1 MIRRLLPRRLSTQLV
16 LTAVIVLVV
25 AQAVAFPLFFYAR
38 MYQGANTIQGWMIDR
53 FAAISQVLSTTPP
66 QTQELI
72 LDSARSHPLSLE
84 ILEDANAI
92 PMIDGMRESP
102 ALAARVQQESRGA
115 VVEATVYTQGL
126 PAPNRPVIVIVG
138 TLQDGRT
145 LRAMMQIPDPSL
157 AVAMVSLG
165 SATVLSALLAV
176 VLILILRR
184 LTRPLSNL
192 AKAAEALGRGEDS
205 PPLDDNAPLE
215 VQESLRAFNRMQ
227 VRIREHIEQRTR
239 MLAAVSHDLRTPI
252 TALRLQAEYVEDP
265 AQRERMLNTLGEMEA
280 VTESA
285 LSYLKN
291 PRSVEEAQAVD
302 LAALVDSV
310 CEELRLI
317 GLDVDFEYQQRL
329 IVSCRPGLMKRA
341 LRNLIENAAQYGQQ
355 AQVEVRQHPDYAEV
369 RIQDQ
374 GPGIAPELVAEALKP
389 FNRLEGSRN
398 RRTGG
403 SGLGLSIAQEIIEK
417 AHGELQ
423 LSNRPEGGLLQL
435 VKLPV

>member
-16 LTAVIVLVV
+16 LTAVLVLVV

-38 MYQGANTIQGWMIDR
+38 MYQGANAIQGWMIDR
-53 FAAISQVLSTTPP
+53 FAAVSQVLSSTPP
-66 QTQELI
+66 ETQELI

-84 ILEDANAI
+84 IADDASRFA
-92 PMIDGMRESP
+92 PVEGMRDNA
-102 ALAARVQQESRGA
+102 ALATRLLQAANGA
-115 VVEATVYTQGL
+115 VTRATVYTQGL

-138 TLQDGRT
+138 ELQDGRT

-157 AVAMVSLG
+157 TVAMVSLG
-165 SATVLSALLAV
+165 TATLLSAVLAV

-184 LTRPLSNL
+184 LTRPLSKL
-192 AKAAEALGRGEDS
+192 AAAAEALGRGEDS

-215 VQESLRAFNRMQ
+215 VQETLRAFNRMQ
-227 VRIREHIEQRTR
+227 VRIRDHIDQRTR

-265 AQRERMLNTLGEMEA
+265 AQRQRMLNTLSEMES

-291 PRSVEEAQAVD
+291 PRSVEAAQPVD

-329 IVSCRPGLMKRA
+329 IVHCRPGLMKRA
-341 LRNLIENAAQYGQQ
+341 LRNLIENAAQYGNQ
-355 AQVEVRQHPDYAEV
+355 ASVEVSRTETQAEI
-369 RIQDQ
+369 RILDQ
-374 GPGIAPELVAEALKP
+374 GPGIAPEQIAEAFKP
-389 FNRLEGSRN
+389 FSRLEGSRN

-403 SGLGLSIAQEIIEK
+403 SGLGLSIAQEIILK

-423 LSNRPEGGLLQL
+423 ISNRPEGGLLQQ
-435 VKLPV
+435 VRLPL